1 MQKIVDDKATLRN
14 LIQTASRIVTKGFE
28 QDEDVQSIVDQAE
41 KSILEVSEKR
51 NSNGFQS
58 IADVLNRTIEN
69 IDQLAQ
75 NNEEERNYRIAYWLC
90 SFR

>member
-1 MQKIVDDKATLRN
+1 MKMFNRLSIKREKHF
-14 LIQTASRIVTKGFE
+14 RGFR
-28 QDEDVQSIVDQAE
+28 
-41 KSILEVSEKR
+41 KR

-75 NNEEERNYRIAYWLC
+75 NNEEITGLPTGYAALDKMTAGLQKK
-90 SFR
+90 S

>member
-1 MQKIVDDKATLRN
+1 KATLRN

-75 NNEEERNYRIAYWLC
+75 NNEEITGLPTGYAALDKMTAGL
-90 SFR
+90 